1 MSELRTRHNIWT
13 LVNENPA
20 DPWHPVVLA
29 YARAIRVMKERSAA
43 NAADPTGW
51 TYQAQIHG
59 MAPNPQDGFRNKC
72 QHFSWFFLPWHR
84 MYLFHFES
92 IIRSVVEELD
102 TVDDETKAT
111 WALPYW
117 NYLDGQNS
125 RRLPVVFRRQTWP
138 DAGPNPLFNATRFFN
153 INNGSPISDVDADY
167 LAALKPA
174 QFTGATQFGGP
185 KTGETHGGEDPNSA
199 NGPLEGSPHGT
210 VHIDV
215 GGDMQDFNK
224 AGRDPIFWLH
234 HSNIDRIWDVWL
246 GQGGG
251 RANPTDP
258 AWRNAIEFKFHD
270 EAGAESRMTVDDVLD
285 SENQLNYVYEDISG
299 PAGPLEGEEEV
310 VPEPDN
316 PPQLVGATE
325 QPVQLTGDT
334 ASVSFP
340 VTEPAGPLE
349 GEAPSRVYLRLEDL
363 TSQARPGVSY
373 GVYLNVPD
381 GDDQTP
387 DDHYVGTASMFGVQ
401 EATDVDNDHP
411 GMRMVFDITD
421 LYQRLNDAGLWTDQ
435 VSVRFAPRYI
445 AEPAGPQA
453 PDEEV
458 PGTAQEPGDVKVG
471 QVSVFF
477 Q

>member
-1 MSELRTRHNIWT
+1 MSELRTRQNIWT
-13 LVNENPA
+13 LVNDDPA

-29 YARAIRVMKERSAA
+29 YARAIRVLQDRSEADA
-43 NAADPTGW
+43 DDPTGW
-51 TYQAQIHG
+51 IYQAQVHG
-59 MAPNPQDGFRNKC
+59 MAPNPLDGFRNKC

-92 IIRSVVEELD
+92 ILRSVIEGLD
-102 TVDDETKAT
+102 SVDDDTKAT

-117 NYLDGQNS
+117 DYLDGEDS

-138 DAGPNPLFNATRFFN
+138 DVGSNPLFNATRFFN
-153 INNGSPISDVDADY
+153 INNGSPISDLDADY
-167 LAALKPA
+167 LLALKPL

-185 KTGETHGGEDPNSA
+185 QTGETHLFEDPNSA
-199 NGPLEGSPHGT
+199 AGPLEDSPHGS
-210 VHIDV
+210 VHMDV
-215 GGDMQDFNK
+215 GGNMQGFNT
-224 AGRDPIFWLH
+224 AGLDPIFWLH
-234 HSNIDRIWDVWL
+234 HANIDRIWDVWL

-258 AWRNAIEFKFHD
+258 AWLSLIEFGFHD
-270 EAGAESRMTVDDVLD
+270 EDGAETRMTVDDVLD

-299 PAGPLEGEEEV
+299 PAGPLGGEEL

-325 QPVQLTGDT
+325 EPVQLTGET

-340 VTEPAGPLE
+340 VSEPAGPLADQ
-349 GEAPSRVYLRLEDL
+349 APSRVYLRLEDL
-363 TSQARPGVSY
+363 TSQVRPGVSY
-373 GVYLNVPD
+373 AVYLNVPD

-387 DDHYVGTASMFGVQ
+387 DDHYVGTASMFGVPQ
-401 EATDVDNDHP
+401 AADVDNDHP
-411 GMRMVFDITD
+411 GMRVVFAITD
-421 LYQRLNDAGLWTDQ
+421 LYQRLNDAGLWSDQ
-435 VSVRFAPRYI
+435 VSVRFAPRYVP
-445 AEPAGPQA
+445 EPAAPQA
-453 PDEEV
+453 PDEVV
-458 PGTAQEPGDVKVG
+458 PGTEQEPGDVNVG